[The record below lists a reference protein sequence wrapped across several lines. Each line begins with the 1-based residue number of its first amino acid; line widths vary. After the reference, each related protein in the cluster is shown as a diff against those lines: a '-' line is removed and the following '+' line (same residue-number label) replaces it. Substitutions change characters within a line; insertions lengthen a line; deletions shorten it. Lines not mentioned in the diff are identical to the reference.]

1 MISSSERNILRVLMV
16 LAIGGVLA
24 GGVLPR
30 LGAWVTGRPLEVRA
44 IAATEGPP
52 LPEVLR
58 EDATV
63 RWADEVIYSLPHPNV
78 VQRLADLLPS
88 VVLLGLLTAGVV
100 VVWRLLDRAVAG
112 DPFERDAMRSF
123 RALSGLLAA
132 GAVSLPG
139 LNALDRV
146 VVVFPLHEVPV
157 VYGRLYLDELGL
169 GCGLLAAAGLVEVLG
184 AVFRHG
190 TGLRAASEGLV

>member
-1 MISSSERNILRVLMV
+1 MISNTERNILRVLMILSV
-16 LAIGGVLA
+16 AGVLM

-30 LGAWVTGRPLEVRA
+30 VVALVTGRPLEVRA
-44 IAATEGPP
+44 LAAGEGPP

-63 RWADEVIYSLPHPNV
+63 RWADEIIYSLPHPTV
-78 VQRLADLLPS
+78 LQRLVDLLPS
-88 VVLLGLLTAGVV
+88 LVLVGLLAAGVV

-112 DPFERDAMRSF
+112 DPFQHDAMRSF
-123 RALSGLLAA
+123 HVLAGLLAV

-146 VVVFPLHEVPV
+146 IVVFPLHEVPV
-157 VYGRLYLDELGL
+157 IYGRLYLDELGL

-190 TGLRAASEGLV
+190 TRLRADSEGLV